1 LIKEKNK
8 DKNDRDKKIIY
19 YATTY
24 HKLMIAYAS
33 PSTTN
38 RSRNSINILKTIIRI
53 IDILNNNRQHIP
65 ELSVTSK
72 ILFQKMI
79 NEFLQYSYN
88 HHIQNQL
95 FTVCNDHPVML
106 AEFLSHNDIL
116 TDEPSD
122 DDLKHTIYINN
133 RIKFID
139 ILNNNKEF
147 IPNEY
152 NITKLSM
159 KLFTPAMNS
168 ILNDASENQKR
179 RIINLCVKN
188 SFLLEQYI
196 RENIITISNNHS
208 KATKISNMI
217 NKINTIQLKN
227 NHMQQKLKI
236 I

>member
-1 LIKEKNK
+1 MQEMLPHGIGDQTDVIIQWCEQNPLILANYIDNSTFFCDQS
-8 DKNDRDKKIIY
+8 DKSYIQNI
-19 YATTY
+19 T
-24 HKLMIAYAS
+24 KL
-33 PSTTN
+33 
-38 RSRNSINILKTIIRI
+38 
-53 IDILNNNRQHIP
+53 IDIVIAKTKSIQKEYNLP
-65 ELSVTSK
+65 S
-72 ILFQKMI
+72 LFIK
-79 NEFLQYSYN
+79 
-88 HHIQNQL
+88 L
-95 FTVCNDHPVML
+95 FTPMMGVISNQQNKNQCQINPVML